1 MDGKEPERMERGNTP
16 GQSQVQSEEK
26 GDRNF
31 VRNGFQIFT
40 FDSKAVVS
48 WGLLSGVVGLCI
60 ASISVYQSFGSNVDE
75 RISNHRELNKRLDNQ
90 QFRIENLEKQT
101 DLNMK
106 DIRNIENE
114 LNPRKGKK

>member
-75 RISNHRELNKRLDNQ
+75 RISNHRELNKKLDNYE
-90 QFRIENLEKQT
+90 FRINFLEKQT
-101 DLNMK
+101 EVHT
-106 DIRNIENE
+106 RNIQNVENE
-114 LNPRKGKK
+114 VNARKGKK